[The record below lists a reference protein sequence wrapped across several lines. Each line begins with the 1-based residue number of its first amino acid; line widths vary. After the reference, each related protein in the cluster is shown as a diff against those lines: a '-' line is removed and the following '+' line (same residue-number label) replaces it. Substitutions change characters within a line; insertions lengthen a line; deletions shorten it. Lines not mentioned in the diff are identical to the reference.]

1 MSDIRYFNVELNLN
15 DGTAKGVYPNSYYS
29 NEVDNDAFG
38 IKKGEQFNYKGGDYD
53 VYKTLCNFLK
63 DHNPVSRLTVNNIN
77 DSYVKSYFDCVRTD
91 ELYEALYKYAEV
103 YEDLYNGYCNNTA
116 RGGKTTLWN
125 TTNGTA
131 PIPVPVLTSP
141 VIVSSKNGET
151 SGNDEAEIFI
161 KIRGIPIP
169 MRKYKLSDNTLI
181 WKFPE
186 YAFGFDN
193 AIDCMSTAAIPTNP
207 ISEASYTDNTFK
219 RDAAKNPPNYTQVNS
234 DNNTT
239 EIRLGTLNIV
249 PDVNE

>member
-15 DGTAKGVYPNSYYS
+15 DGTAKGVYPSSYYS

-38 IKKGEQFNYKGGDYD
+38 IKKDEQFKYKAGSYD
-53 VYKTLCNFLK
+53 VYEKLCGFLK
-63 DHNPVSRLTVNNIN
+63 DHNPVSRLTANNIN
-77 DSYVKSYFDCVRTD
+77 DSYVKSYFDCVKTD
-91 ELYEALYKYAEV
+91 ELYESLYKYAEV
-103 YEDLYNGYCNNTA
+103 YEDLYNGYCNDTA

-125 TTNGTA
+125 ITNGTA

-141 VIVSSKNGET
+141 VTVSSKNGET
-151 SGNDEAEIFI
+151 SGNDESEIFI

-193 AIDCMSTAAIPTNP
+193 AIDCMSTAAIPTNT

-219 RDAAKNPPNYTQVNS
+219 RDAAKNPPNYNSSGNTQ
-234 DNNTT
+234 T
-239 EIRLGTLNIV
+239 RLGTLNVV

>member
-1 MSDIRYFNVELNLN
+1 MGSIKYFNVNLNLYD
-15 DGTAKGVYPNSYYS
+15 DGIAEGAYDYRPS
-29 NEVDNDAFG
+29 NPFDSGYAFN
-38 IKKGEQFNYKGGDYD
+38 IKENEHFNYKKNSYD
-53 VYKTLCNFLK
+53 VWDRLHGFLK
-63 DHNPVSRLTVNNIN
+63 DHNPVSRLTANNIN

-91 ELYEALYKYAEV
+91 ELYESLYKYAEV
-103 YEDLYNGYCNNTA
+103 YEDLYNGYCNDTA

-141 VIVSSKNGET
+141 VTVSSKNGET

-193 AIDCMSTAAIPTNP
+193 AIECMSTAAIPTNT

-219 RDAAKNPPNYTQVNS
+219 RDAAKNPPNYNSSGNTQ
-234 DNNTT
+234 T
-239 EIRLGTLNIV
+239 RLGTLNVV
-249 PDVNE
+249 PDVNK

>member
-15 DGTAKGVYPNSYYS
+15 DGTVKGVYPNSYYS

-63 DHNPVSRLTVNNIN
+63 DHNPVSRLTTNNID
-77 DSYVKSYFDCVRTD
+77 DSYVKSYFDCVKTD

-125 TTNGTA
+125 TTNGAA

-169 MRKYKLSDNTLI
+169 MRKYKLSDNTLM

-193 AIDCMSTAAIPTNP
+193 AIECMSTAAIPTNT

-219 RDAAKNPPNYTQVNS
+219 RDAAENPPNYTQVDS

-239 EIRLGTLNIV
+239 EIRLGALNAV
-249 PDVNE
+249 PDVNK

>member
-15 DGTAKGVYPNSYYS
+15 DGTAKGVYPSSYYS

-38 IKKGEQFNYKGGDYD
+38 IKKDEQFKYKAGSYD
-53 VYKTLCNFLK
+53 VYEKLCGFLK
-63 DHNPVSRLTVNNIN
+63 DHNPVSRLTANNIN

-125 TTNGTA
+125 ITNGTA

-141 VIVSSKNGET
+141 VTVSSKNGET
-151 SGNDEAEIFI
+151 SGNDESEIFI

-193 AIDCMSTAAIPTNP
+193 AIDCMSTAAIPTNT

-219 RDAAKNPPNYTQVNS
+219 RDAAKNPPNYNSSGNTQ
-234 DNNTT
+234 T
-239 EIRLGTLNIV
+239 RLGTLNVV